1 MSDPI
6 LVNKSITSKK
16 DYFMISRKSLDLKK
30 YNYDNNNTENTNND
44 TTENSREIE
53 EKNDLTNNNMSNDNK
68 IGNNDINLK
77 GNVNEEN
84 ETISSFKNNN
94 KDRINKDE
102 DENIDTEEDELNEND
117 NKIKIIRNS
126 KETQNNFI
134 NNIKELSRQKVLSR
148 TRRKNRAQ
156 TINWKGSLKQEMLT
170 FINNAVK
177 RSSGED
183 IKNDLIHGKN
193 DNEPDMVR
201 DIRRQSICYKQS
213 LLKVQLDIKE
223 SLEKKRDSLMIEKKK
238 LEINEKPPLP
248 SRKAPSSNKRTS
260 EEKISQEDE
269 WQDSVDD
276 EEEEKKNGI
285 DHHDTQKLDPNLS
298 SLSLDT
304 SEKFLPEPQ
313 PDIFD
318 SCFSF
323 LQNMSQSNDYY
334 TDYEKNICMF
344 LTKKKIYSS
353 VERFC
358 DTFHKSYS
366 GDMDEEEVSLLFYS
380 NLTKLTDNFKLNIWK
395 SFTTEELR
403 NGQECLEK
411 YLMTILHEK
420 IFSSDRPTLQ
430 LDIALQKKVEKLDFI
445 KTHHL
450 NISPNCRKYESL
462 WLIAGQELKALHT
475 YTAPVDKI
483 ICIMRAFTLVT
494 NSLKMAT
501 GSGAAADDLLSILV
515 YVIVK
520 SNPPL
525 MHSNI
530 KFLRIFRDPSFSLG
544 AGGYNLATLEIAI
557 EFVGSLNSSKL
568 VGIDEN
574 DFTRMVRERE
584 KTMISIPRAQTL
596 GFANGLSKGSG
607 KNILDKKSKFS
618 EFFMDRN

>member
-238 LEINEKPPLP
+238 LEINEK
-248 SRKAPSSNKRTS
+248 
-260 EEKISQEDE
+260 
-269 WQDSVDD
+269 
-276 EEEEKKNGI
+276 
-285 DHHDTQKLDPNLS
+285 
-298 SLSLDT
+298 
-304 SEKFLPEPQ
+304 
-313 PDIFD
+313 
-318 SCFSF
+318 
-323 LQNMSQSNDYY
+323 
-334 TDYEKNICMF
+334 
-344 LTKKKIYSS
+344 
-353 VERFC
+353 
-358 DTFHKSYS
+358 
-366 GDMDEEEVSLLFYS
+366 
-380 NLTKLTDNFKLNIWK
+380 
-395 SFTTEELR
+395 
-403 NGQECLEK
+403 
-411 YLMTILHEK
+411 
-420 IFSSDRPTLQ
+420 
-430 LDIALQKKVEKLDFI
+430 
-445 KTHHL
+445 
-450 NISPNCRKYESL
+450 
-462 WLIAGQELKALHT
+462 
-475 YTAPVDKI
+475 
-483 ICIMRAFTLVT
+483 
-494 NSLKMAT
+494 
-501 GSGAAADDLLSILV
+501 
-515 YVIVK
+515 
-520 SNPPL
+520 
-525 MHSNI
+525 
-530 KFLRIFRDPSFSLG
+530 
-544 AGGYNLATLEIAI
+544 
-557 EFVGSLNSSKL
+557 
-568 VGIDEN
+568 
-574 DFTRMVRERE
+574 
-584 KTMISIPRAQTL
+584 
-596 GFANGLSKGSG
+596 
-607 KNILDKKSKFS
+607 
-618 EFFMDRN
+618 